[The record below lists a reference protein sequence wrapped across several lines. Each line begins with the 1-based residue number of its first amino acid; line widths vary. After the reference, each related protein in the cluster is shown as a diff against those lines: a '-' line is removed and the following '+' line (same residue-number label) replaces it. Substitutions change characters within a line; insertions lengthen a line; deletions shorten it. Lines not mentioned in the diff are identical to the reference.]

1 MRPSFYLHPL
11 SRLGSEPGEK
21 PVSGACADRPARPA
35 QRGRGATPGR
45 PWAPFR
51 FSAFRAPQV
60 LPALPARAR
69 PPPPQPP
76 PPPPPPAPHPV
87 GADAVRG
94 AGLVLAACARRGALR
109 AGAARSASLSSRLP
123 PAVAGRA
130 MGNVPSA
137 VKHCLSYQQ
146 LLREHLWIGD
156 SVAGALDT
164 AQETSQLSGL
174 PEYVKIVEVGPRD
187 GLQNEKVIVPT
198 DIKIEFINQLSQTGL
213 SVIEVTSFV
222 SSKWVPQMA
231 DHTEVMKGIH
241 QYPGVRYP
249 VLTPNLQGFH
259 RAVAAGA
266 TEISVFGAASESF
279 SKRNINCSIEES
291 MEKFEEVV
299 KSARHMNI
307 PARGYVSCAL
317 GCPYEGNIT
326 PQKVTEVSKKLYG
339 MGCYE
344 ISLGDT
350 TGVGTPG
357 SMKRMLESVMKEIP
371 SSALAVHCHDTYG
384 QALANILTALQMGIN
399 VVDSAVS
406 GLGGCPYAKGAS
418 GNVATED
425 LIYMLNGLG
434 LNTGVNLYK
443 VMEAGDF
450 ICKAVNKTTNSKVAQ
465 ASFNARLE

>member
-1 MRPSFYLHPL
+1 
-11 SRLGSEPGEK
+11 
-21 PVSGACADRPARPA
+21 
-35 QRGRGATPGR
+35 
-45 PWAPFR
+45 
-51 FSAFRAPQV
+51 
-60 LPALPARAR
+60 
-69 PPPPQPP
+69 
-76 PPPPPPAPHPV
+76 
-87 GADAVRG
+87 
-94 AGLVLAACARRGALR
+94 
-109 AGAARSASLSSRLP
+109 
-123 PAVAGRA
+123 

-137 VKHCLSYQQ
+137 VKRCLSYQQ

-156 SVAGALDT
+156 SAAGALDP
-164 AQETSQLSGL
+164 AQESSQLPGL

-187 GLQNEKVIVPT
+187 GLQNEK
-198 DIKIEFINQLSQTGL
+198 
-213 SVIEVTSFV
+213 
-222 SSKWVPQMA
+222 MA
-231 DHTEVMKGIH
+231 DHTEVMKGIR

-279 SKRNINCSIEES
+279 SKKNINCSIEES
-291 MEKFEEVV
+291 MGKFEEVV
-299 KSARHMNI
+299 KSARQMNI

-317 GCPYEGNIT
+317 GCPYEGSIT
-326 PQKVTEVSKKLYG
+326 PQKVTEVSKRLYS

-350 TGVGTPG
+350 IGVGTPG
-357 SMKRMLESVMKEIP
+357 SMKRMLESVMKELP
-371 SSALAVHCHDTYG
+371 PGALAVHCHDTYG

-434 LNTGVNLYK
+434 LNTGVNLHK

-465 ASFNARLE
+465 ASLGI